1 MTFIKPIQTADAEM
15 ITDAETGETV
25 GMIEHY
31 AQGDYRYRIVWRD
44 GEEPRIEDDWEAEG

>member
-31 AQGDYRYRIVWRD
+31 AQGSRRYRIIWRD
-44 GEEPRIEDDWEAEG
+44 GLEPLIEDE